1 MLREQ
6 DLKSG
11 AAWNLSRAQSLAPE
25 NITNWSVFAWDP
37 VKETP
42 RAATSTSLASWNRDW
57 QIGILYQNDGVCP
70 ERTFIVC
77 SFPFPPTYAK
87 HICLSSVILPIVRL
101 LNTTHIRH
109 GAAFDA
115 FDTQNLQVI
124 TYIWKLPYSRLVQ
137 SVTDLIYRVLKFVM
151 LPTTHLSRSI
161 VLCWKGWM
169 RSKSKLKPPLDHPL
183 SKKKR
188 WEIQGWGV
196 TLRLKQS
203 SDFIR
208 ARSPWSFC
216 K

>member
-109 GAAFDA
+109 GVWRVWHTKSSGHHIYMKVALFS
-115 FDTQNLQVI
+115 TGSVSNGS
-124 TYIWKLPYSRLVQ
+124 YLPCTEVCH
-137 SVTDLIYRVLKFVM
+137 VAHHPFV
-151 LPTTHLSRSI
+151 
-161 VLCWKGWM
+161 
-169 RSKSKLKPPLDHPL
+169 
-183 SKKKR
+183 
-188 WEIQGWGV
+188 
-196 TLRLKQS
+196 
-203 SDFIR
+203 
-208 ARSPWSFC
+208 
-216 K
+216 